1 MKKSGEDLRNDID
14 NGKRFKSQNNSKTNV
29 SNNNIRKLSLEDESQ
44 FAADFQQQHHRQRW
58 GQGIQYVYIFVTV
71 I

>member
-14 NGKRFKSQNNSKTNV
+14 NGKRFKSQSNSNIV

-58 GQGIQYVYIFVTV
+58 GQGIQYMYIFVTV